1 MKFVFDYEET
11 LARRITIDADC
22 LSDAIKEVERR
33 IEDEEI
39 VLCAED
45 FASGQISM
53 PLEEN
58 YLPQLRHCGDSVE
71 DKYDLD
77 ILVDYWQNKTTKE
90 KGTKM
95 FESFKYSY
103 HIECQKTSV
112 TCRWNKKT
120 YFDTFCNGEDVEKS
134 INDIL
139 KQMKETWHPYDDD
152 VLFFRIT
159 RFLES
164 EHFTWTEKVI
174 FEWKNSKYYQSYLR
188 VTPARH

>member
-1 MKFVFDYEET
+1 
-11 LARRITIDADC
+11 
-22 LSDAIKEVERR
+22 
-33 IEDEEI
+33 
-39 VLCAED
+39 
-45 FASGQISM
+45 
-53 PLEEN
+53 
-58 YLPQLRHCGDSVE
+58 
-71 DKYDLD
+71 
-77 ILVDYWQNKTTKE
+77 
-90 KGTKM
+90 M

-112 TCRWNKKT
+112 TCRWDKKD

-164 EHFTWTEKVI
+164 EHFSWTEKVI
-174 FEWKNSKYYQSYLR
+174 FEWKNPKYY
-188 VTPARH
+188 